1 MNWITLK
8 KNIETKRFNYLSRN
22 HFNSTRYYI
31 HKFLLKKNN
40 INISDY
46 ISNKYLKNKKY
57 YLVKNT
63 FPYHLEKNILHLVL
77 WINDFK
83 ITDIKQLIKKELEKK
98 YKKVYEFLFFENP
111 KHLRSINDIKHFHI
125 FVKLY

>member
-1 MNWITLK
+1 MNWLTLK
-8 KNIETKRFNYLSRN
+8 KNIETNKFNYLSRN

-98 YKKVYEFLFFENP
+98 YKKEYEFLFFENP
-111 KHLRSINDIKHFHI
+111 KHLRSINDIKHFQV

>member
-1 MNWITLK
+1 MNWLTLK
-8 KNIETKRFNYLSRN
+8 INIKTNRFNYLCRN
-22 HFNSTRYYI
+22 NFNSTRYYI

-77 WINDFK
+77 WINDLN
-83 ITDIKQLIKKELEKK
+83 ITDIKQLIKKELEIK
-98 YKKVYEFLFFENP
+98 YKKEYSFLFFENP
-111 KHLRSINDIKHFHI
+111 KHLRSINDIKHFHV